1 MKVWVINPYGNIP
14 GEGWRTYRTTLIANA
29 FVANGHQVV
38 SWVSNIQ
45 HRSKQKRTETWK
57 DIQVNPNYL
66 IKIVP
71 STGYLGH
78 ISLAR
83 IKYERTYAKNLCAK
97 ALETDEKP
105 DLIILGE
112 PALFIF
118 DIIKKLVKQKEAALI
133 IDVIDLWPELFNI
146 LLPNRLDFLGKVLFA
161 PLYYRRNLLFKK
173 ADGIMAV
180 ARDYLQIGL
189 NAKPTV
195 PGAVVYWGLNVEEVK
210 VPLDHNYQKKE
221 LNSLEK
227 KDGEVWLVY
236 AGTLGSNYDI
246 DTLLQCGLLLAKRNV
261 AVKLLIAGDGPLKEM
276 VEQFIAVEKLTN
288 VVYLGS
294 LLSQDLSL
302 LYTKCDI
309 ALSSYVLHST
319 VSMPIKAYDYLA
331 AGLPLINSLGRDL
344 GSFVTGRKV
353 GIQYEP
359 ENAEAMFA
367 AVLQLV
373 NDQDLRLQMKKNALV
388 LADEFDAVKQYQKA
402 VVLAEKVLQVNAS

>member
-45 HRSKQKRTETWK
+45 HRSKEKRAETWK

-71 STGYLGH
+71 STGYSGH

-97 ALETDEKP
+97 ALETNEKP

-146 LLPNRLDFLGKVLFA
+146 LLPNRLDFLGKFIFA

-210 VPLDHNYQKKE
+210 VPVDHDYQKKE

-227 KDGEVWLVY
+227 KDGEVWLIY

-261 AVKLLIAGDGPLKEM
+261 AVKLLIAGDGPLKER
-276 VEQFIAVEKLTN
+276 VEQFIATEKLTN

-294 LLSQDLSL
+294 LLPQDLNL

-331 AGLPLINSLGRDL
+331 AGLPLVNSLGRDL
-344 GSFVTGRKV
+344 GSFVTERQV
-353 GIQYEP
+353 GIQYQP

-373 NDQDLRLQMKKNALV
+373 NDQALRLQMKTNALV

-402 VVLAEKVLQVNAS
+402 VVLAEKVLQINQH

>member
-45 HRSKQKRTETWK
+45 HRSKEKRAETWK
-57 DIQVNPNYL
+57 DVQVNPNYL

-71 STGYLGH
+71 STGYSGH

-83 IKYERTYAKNLCAK
+83 IKYERTYAKNLFAK

-118 DIIKKLVKQKEAALI
+118 DIIKKLVRQKEAALV

-146 LLPNRLDFLGKVLFA
+146 LLPNRLDFLGKLIFA

-189 NAKPTV
+189 KAKPTV

-210 VPLDHNYQKKE
+210 VPIDHDYQKKE
-221 LNSLEK
+221 LNELDK
-227 KDGEVWLVY
+227 KDGEVWLIY

-276 VEQFIAVEKLTN
+276 VEQFIATEKLTN
-288 VVYLGS
+288 VTYLGS
-294 LLSQDLSL
+294 LLPQDLNL

-331 AGLPLINSLGRDL
+331 AGLPLVNSLGRDL
-344 GSFVTGRKV
+344 GSFVTERKV

-367 AVLQLV
+367 AVLQLA
-373 NDQDLRLQMKKNALV
+373 NDQDLRLQMKKNALL

-402 VVLAEKVLQVNAS
+402 VVLAEKVLQINRR